1 MILKQYEGVFIVLNK
16 FLGGFFK
23 RTLDPFTYPD
33 MPMQFLVKED
43 KFQFTEDYV
52 TPEITI
58 PKGFI
63 TDGAST
69 PRWLKGLYPGYY
81 KYFPA
86 AAVHDYLYGQGAV
99 SRKDCDAL
107 LRDIIRTRLN
117 MSWRYWFVMWVAVR
131 AGGTSHYTKRIIEG
145 NTVAPVQ

>member
-23 RTLDPFTYPD
+23 RTLDPFT
-33 MPMQFLVKED
+33 
-43 KFQFTEDYV
+43 
-52 TPEITI
+52 
-58 PKGFI
+58 
-63 TDGAST
+63 
-69 PRWLKGLYPGYY
+69 
-81 KYFPA
+81 FPA